1 MKNKLTIGL
10 TMAVLLALIFTDV
23 PAGDTLVL
31 PWLYLIHVVMGA
43 AGGGISLATGN
54 LGLKLAPQGRGTTY
68 LSAIGIVSSIAGG
81 IAPIVGGALAQWLTA
96 SQLSLVIR
104 WTSVSQYAELAVVEI
119 ARWQFLFAIS
129 FVLGFYVLHALSRI
143 DEGEEFSERLVVQ
156 QFGLEAL
163 RTVNQLSSIGGLLG
177 NFFSFG
183 RLTERRLFWRTPRN
197 GPEGTITRRRE

>member
-1 MKNKLTIGL
+1 
-10 TMAVLLALIFTDV
+10 
-23 PAGDTLVL
+23 
-31 PWLYLIHVVMGA
+31 MGA
-43 AGGGISLATGN
+43 AGGGIGLATGN
-54 LGLKLAPQGRGTTY
+54 IGLKLAPQGRGTTY
-68 LSAIGIVSSIAGG
+68 LSAIGMVNSIAGG
-81 IAPIVGGALAQWLTA
+81 IAPILGGALAQWLNS

-104 WTSVSQYAELAVVEI
+104 WSSVARVGELAVIEI

-177 NFFSFG
+177 SFFSFG
-183 RLTERRLFWRTPRN
+183 RLTERRLFWRTPRPAPDN
-197 GPEGTITRRRE
+197 RAPSGSE